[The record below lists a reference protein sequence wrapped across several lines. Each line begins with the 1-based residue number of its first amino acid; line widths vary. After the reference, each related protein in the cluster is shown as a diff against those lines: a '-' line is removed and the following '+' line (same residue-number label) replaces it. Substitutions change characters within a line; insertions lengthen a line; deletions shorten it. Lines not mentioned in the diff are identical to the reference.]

1 MHAFSQ
7 PTLDTNKKQDTK
19 LGVMSWG
26 YNGLGY
32 NDKLGTVLA

>member
-7 PTLDTNKKQDTK
+7 LTLDTYKKQDIE

-26 YNGLGY
+26 YNGLGC